1 MPPETEKFALNLK
14 SESYLKSLKL
24 TTQLHLCKGNDENP
38 ATSVSLVQTWVIKT
52 F

>member
-1 MPPETEKFALNLK
+1 MPPEREKFSLNLK

-24 TTQLHLCKGNDENP
+24 TAQLYLCKGNDENP
-38 ATSVSLVQTWVIKT
+38 ATSVILVQTWVIKA